1 MNITKYKNPDDV
13 RDWSEF
19 FVELDA
25 MEIQILCNLIDSHL
39 VDPERLQEDDSLI
52 KSLKD
57 KLSNFD
63 NHHNQDDTSIQYF
76 TG

>member
-19 FVELDA
+19 FVGLDA
-25 MEIQILCNLIDSHL
+25 KEIQILCNLIDCHL
-39 VDPERLQEDDSLI
+39 VSPERLQGDDNLI

-63 NHHNQDDTSIQYF
+63 NHINQDDVSIQYF
-76 TG
+76 TN